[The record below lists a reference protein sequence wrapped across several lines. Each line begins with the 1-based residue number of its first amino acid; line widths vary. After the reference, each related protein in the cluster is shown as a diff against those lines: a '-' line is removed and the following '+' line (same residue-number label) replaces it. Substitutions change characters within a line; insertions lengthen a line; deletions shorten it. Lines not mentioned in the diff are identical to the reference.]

1 MLCIA
6 YWGAFAR
13 VNFNFD
19 VKFSNNGIYEKFT
32 GGRMAAEYPP
42 FMNGYGTTAKI
53 LGKIKDAQTPD
64 RFTQDFLSTKLG
76 FPGGTAR
83 AFIPLAKRLGLLEGD
98 GKPSDLYKAFRNHA
112 HSKAAMA
119 AAIRKGYTQ
128 FYERNEYAHDLE
140 KKKLEGLVVEI
151 TGLEAGHA
159 TTRAIVGTFESLKSF
174 ADFNKPAIRKEDTPE
189 STAGNGTKTAVEVE
203 LIGENSSDIK
213 LNLAYTIN
221 LVLPKTDDVAV
232 FNAIFK
238 SLRENLLNR

>member
-1 MLCIA
+1 
-6 YWGAFAR
+6 
-13 VNFNFD
+13 
-19 VKFSNNGIYEKFT
+19 
-32 GGRMAAEYPP
+32 MAAEYPP

-53 LGKIKDAQTPD
+53 LGKIKEAQTPD

-76 FPGGTAR
+76 FPGGTAKP
-83 AFIPLAKRLGLLEGD
+83 FIPLAKRLGLLEGD
-98 GKPSDLYKAFRNHA
+98 GKPSDLYKAFRNHS

-119 AAIRKGYTQ
+119 SAIRKGYSQ
-128 FYERNEYAHDLE
+128 FYERNEYAHDLD

-159 TTRAIVGTFESLKSF
+159 TTRAIVGTFETLKSF
-174 ADFNKPAIRKEDTPE
+174 ADFNKPEIRTAEPAEAKAASVSKSLLEVE
-189 STAGNGTKTAVEVE
+189 ST
-203 LIGENSSDIK
+203 SDDSPDIK

-238 SLRENLLNR
+238 SLRENLLNK

>member
-1 MLCIA
+1 
-6 YWGAFAR
+6 
-13 VNFNFD
+13 
-19 VKFSNNGIYEKFT
+19 
-32 GGRMAAEYPP
+32 MAAEYPP

-53 LGKIKDAQTPD
+53 LTKIKEAQTPD

-119 AAIRKGYTQ
+119 TAIKKGYSQ
-128 FYERNEYAHDLE
+128 FYERNEYAHDLD

-159 TTRAIVGTFESLKSF
+159 TTRAIVGTFETLKSF
-174 ADFNKPAIRKEDTPE
+174 ADFNKPEIRKEDPPE
-189 STAGNGTKTAVEVE
+189 PKAGGSMKSSPEVEVPSE
-203 LIGENSSDIK
+203 DSSDIK

-221 LVLPKTDDVAV
+221 LVLPKTEDVAV

-238 SLRENLLNR
+238 SLRENLLNK